1 MATIQEVAKYAGV
14 SVATVSRVINTPDKV
29 RKHTQ
34 FKVQN
39 AIRELNY
46 EPSVLGRSLRTSQTR
61 LFLVLLPS
69 ISNPFYAQIIN
80 GIQNKAIESG
90 YNILLCETDSDPAR
104 EVIFF
109 NMIKNKLA
117 DGIISMDPTV
127 NKERLIELSTKY
139 PIVQCS
145 EYAKD
150 NTLSYVTIDSERA
163 AYQAVKHLIKLGHKK
178 IGLINFDKKF
188 LYASERYRGYEK
200 ALKEFDLEIKDN
212 WIYNTKHLNFE
223 SGQQAMRVLLN
234 QADRPTAVFAVSDVL
249 AVGALK
255 ELHINQLRVPE
266 EMALFGFD
274 NIEFSNV
281 VYPPLTTVAQPMY
294 DMGSISVQMLMS
306 KIRGEEVESLVLDH
320 HLIIRET
327 T

>member
-29 RKHTQ
+29 KKHTQ
-34 FKVQN
+34 FKVEN
-39 AIRELNY
+39 AIKELNY
-46 EPSVLGRSLRTSQTR
+46 EPSVLGRSLRTSQSK
-61 LFLVLLPS
+61 LLLVLLPNV
-69 ISNPFYAQIIN
+69 SNPFYAKIIN
-80 GIQNKAIESG
+80 GIQDKAIAFG
-90 YNILLCETDSDPAR
+90 YNILLCETDSDPDR
-104 EVIFF
+104 EVIYF

-127 NKERLIELSTKY
+127 NKKKLIELSNEY

-145 EYAKD
+145 EYTKD
-150 NTLSYVTIDSERA
+150 KTLPFVTIDSKQA

-188 LYASERYRGYEK
+188 LYASERYSGYEK
-200 ALKEFDLEIKDN
+200 ALKEFNLEITDD

-223 SGQQAMRVLLN
+223 SGQQAMRVLLD
-234 QADRPTAVFAVSDVL
+234 QIDRPSAVFAVSDVL

-255 ELHINQLRVPE
+255 ELHIKQLGVPE
-266 EMALFGFD
+266 EMALIGFD

-294 DMGSISVQMLMS
+294 EMGAISAQMLMS
-306 KIRGEEVESLVLDH
+306 KIKGEEVESRFLEH
-320 HLIIRET
+320 QLIIRET

>member
-29 RKHTQ
+29 KKQTL

-46 EPSVLGRSLRTSQTR
+46 EPSVLGRSLRTSR
-61 LFLVLLPS
+61 SGLLLVLLPS
-69 ISNPFYAQIIN
+69 VSNPFYAQIIN
-80 GIQNKAIESG
+80 GIQDKAIASG
-90 YNILLCETDSDPAR
+90 YNILLCETDSDPDR

-127 NKERLIELSTKY
+127 NKESLIELSNKY

-150 NTLSYVTIDSERA
+150 NTLSYVTIDSKRA

-188 LYASERYRGYEK
+188 LYASERYSGYEK
-200 ALKEFDLEIKDN
+200 ALKEFDLKVKDE
-212 WIYNTKHLNFE
+212 WIYNTKYLNFE

-234 QADRPTAVFAVSDVL
+234 QTDRPTAVFAVSDVL

-255 ELHINQLRVPE
+255 ELHINQLKVPE

-274 NIEFSNV
+274 NIEISNV

-294 DMGSISVQMLMS
+294 DLGAISAQMLMS
-306 KIRGEEVESLVLDH
+306 KIKGEEVESRVLDH
-320 HLIIRET
+320 QLIIRET